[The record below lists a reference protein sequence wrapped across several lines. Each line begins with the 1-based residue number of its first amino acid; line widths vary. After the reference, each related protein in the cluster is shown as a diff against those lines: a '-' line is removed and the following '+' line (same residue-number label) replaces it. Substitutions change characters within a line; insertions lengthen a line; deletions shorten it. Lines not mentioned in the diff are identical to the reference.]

1 MDLGLGEAFQD
12 PFADPVEEG
21 SPEARKATFFPSL
34 SRASARSKRASRGP
48 WTGTFSPGWSGKW
61 ARWRLPPIRTS
72 ASSRRLRAFRLR
84 PSRPLAPIPIT

>member
-21 SPEARKATFFPSL
+21 VPRGQEGHLLPLFKPRLRQVQKGL
-34 SRASARSKRASRGP
+34 QGP